1 MRRPR
6 GARVARRLKS
16 EVGSHHL
23 VIAQGLSPVR
33 LFLTQSRRGAEAAE
47 LCVKIYGGPVPVES
61 YDAKSRRVKKVTP
74 NATTTFFYDDW
85 NLVEERIAYA
95 DNTTSTIRYYWGRDL
110 SGSFQGGGGVGG
122 LLWLTIDG
130 VVYIPCYDNN
140 GNVTRYLNANGGTF
154 ARYSYDAF
162 GRLIARAG
170 RRASFFRHRFST
182 KYHDR
187 EVGLISY
194 QLRSYSPT
202 LGRWLNRDP
211 IEEEGGVNLYVF
223 CGNLTIDKHL
233 GSSLDYLGLS
243 CCPGEIRIISIVY
256 ADASSISR
264 GNPDFKNL
272 RELLRNLELLNYIQL
287 GISGVSSVLD
297 GLIAG
302 VEKGVTS
309 AAASGADFIVGKAVS
324 LDGGVGVSAIEQM
337 YTRYKVNF
345 PQLRGWLY
353 YQQCEKHMLIFT
365 RWVDKSISSTE
376 AVAIDLHGMDGS
388 NPIKTFEAAEAEI
401 KAELLTK
408 FKKVLGGGR

>member
-1 MRRPR
+1 MICGSATEKTRTSDFRRRKSAGLRGRCMRQPR

-16 EVGSHHL
+16 EVTDRGSGTLAASALARHCEATGVSL
-23 VIAQGLSPVR
+23 PRVWRAAADETSGTCGTNGTVGNARGLSPASLLAVSCDGE
-33 LFLTQSRRGAEAAE
+33 FY
-47 LCVKIYGGPVPVES
+47 VPIYGGNGNIMGYVDESGAFAAKFEYDPYGDVISIEGGPFAPMPSPDGSPVPIPVGLRGE
-61 YDAKSRRVKKVTP
+61 D
-74 NATTTFFYDDW
+74 F
-85 NLVEERIAYA
+85 
-95 DNTTSTIRYYWGRDL
+95 
-110 SGSFQGGGGVGG
+110 SFG
-122 LLWLTIDG
+122 
-130 VVYIPCYDNN
+130 
-140 GNVTRYLNANGGTF
+140 
-154 ARYSYDAF
+154 
-162 GRLIARAG
+162 
-170 RRASFFRHRFST
+170 FST

-187 EVGLISY
+187 EVGLIAY